1 MTEFEKEQA
10 LEYCR
15 KGYTV
20 SEILMILPIE
30 PKELRELVQAENIQS
45 AECVR
50 GSRAELILDVQKG
63 ETNVEKL
70 AEKHF
75 LSKSTIHNY
84 VKTGHRKPH
93 YIKSLTNAILEDLQK
108 GDLSQSEIA
117 RKYNV
122 SRQAVFK
129 CKKYL

>member
-20 SEILMILPIE
+20 SEILMILPIDT
-30 PKELRELVQAENIQS
+30 KELKALLSAENIQG
-45 AECVR
+45 AESVR
-50 GSRAELILDVQKG
+50 GSRAELIVDVQKG
-63 ETNVEKL
+63 ETNVETL

-75 LSKSTIHNY
+75 LSKSTIYNY

-93 YIKSLTNAILEDLQK
+93 YKKTLTNAIVEDLQK
-108 GDLSQSEIA
+108 GDLTQSEIA